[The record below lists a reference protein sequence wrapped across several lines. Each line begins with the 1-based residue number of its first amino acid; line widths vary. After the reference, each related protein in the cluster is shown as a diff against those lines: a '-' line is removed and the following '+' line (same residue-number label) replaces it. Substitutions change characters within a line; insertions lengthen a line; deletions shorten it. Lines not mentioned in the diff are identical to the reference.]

1 MKRKRRGTVKET
13 PGRARITGWPHG
25 HRRAFERLTTRSRG
39 KGGDLLSRITPHEAA
54 AILRVLLERHSELH
68 GEAEEVAKAMV
79 TDVQVEDVAEAVEQ
93 AVLGLDLDDLNA
105 RAGRHSWGYVEPS
118 EAAWELLEEELNPFL
133 DDMKRH
139 IELGFERAAVTTCQG
154 TVLGLYRVRGK
165 NPDQVLGWAE
175 DFPAEMAAQAAATLA
190 RESSAKRGRGWRLSE
205 SFIAQVPDWGEM
217 LDRATRKGTGRPSTR
232 T

>member
-1 MKRKRRGTVKET
+1 MKRKRRGTAKET
-13 PGRARITGWPHG
+13 SRRARISGRTDG
-25 HRRAFERLTTRSRG
+25 HRPGSEPLTTRSRR
-39 KGGDLLSRITPHEAA
+39 KRADLLSRITPHEAV

-118 EAAWELLEEELNPFL
+118 EAAWELLEDELNPFL

-154 TVLGLYRVRGK
+154 IVLGLYRGRGK
-165 NPDQVLGWAE
+165 TTDGVLGWAE
-175 DFPAEMAAQAAATLA
+175 DFPAEMAAQAAAMLA

-217 LDRATRKGTGRPSTR
+217 LDRATRKGTGRRPT
-232 T
+232 